1 MHRIAKNRTVGFC
14 DCIIAELKLKLNISQ
29 ISLVP
34 YNPGRFKSPRVPPA
48 STHTMRTTTTTT
60 RAVEPNAP
68 HLDIGTVVDVIGGV
82 YEGHI
87 GRVRRYTAHR
97 VVISLYFGFGQAAGS
112 KKTKNK
118 EATIK
123 PSNIKARKLE
133 TEVDDESSIKPS
145 NIEST
150 SDYESVLLLAGL
162 VALQIKK
169 QQPDCSTRIIKNS
182 FLKWVKEQSI

>member
-1 MHRIAKNRTVGFC
+1 
-14 DCIIAELKLKLNISQ
+14 
-29 ISLVP
+29 
-34 YNPGRFKSPRVPPA
+34 
-48 STHTMRTTTTTT
+48 MRTTTTTT
-60 RAVEPNAP
+60 ARAVEPNAP
-68 HLDIGTVVDVIGGV
+68 HLDLGTVVDVIGGD
-82 YEGHI
+82 YKGHI

-97 VVISLYFGFGQAAGS
+97 VVISLYSALGQAGS

-133 TEVDDESSIKPS
+133 TEVDDEPS

-150 SDYESVLLLAGL
+150 TSDDESLFLLAGL

-169 QQPDCSTRIIKNS
+169 QQPDCTTRIIKDR